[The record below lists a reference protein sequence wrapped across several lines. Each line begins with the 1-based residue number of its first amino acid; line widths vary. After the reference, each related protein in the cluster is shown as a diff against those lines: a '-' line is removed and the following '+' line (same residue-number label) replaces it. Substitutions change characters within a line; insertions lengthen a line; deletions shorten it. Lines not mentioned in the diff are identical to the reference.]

1 VTPYTCDRMATL
13 LGTLWTKHL
22 FSLIFVLVVGL
33 FVFVN
38 MQFSFAHTL

>member
-1 VTPYTCDRMATL
+1 VTPHTGDRMATP

-22 FSLIFVLVVGL
+22 FCLIFVLLLVL
-33 FVFVN
+33 FVVVN